1 MEYGL
6 QINKLEVKM
15 TNKERRLKL
24 AEYPEIMT
32 IKDVCEFLSISRV
45 TAYRFLQE
53 NNIKFMFVGR
63 EYRVARDSLAQ
74 HFGLK

>member
-1 MEYGL
+1 
-6 QINKLEVKM
+6 M

-24 AEYPEIMT
+24 AEYPEVMT

-53 NNIKFMFVGR
+53 NNIKYMFVGR
-63 EYRVARDSLAQ
+63 EYRVSKESLSK
-74 HFGLK
+74 HLGLG

>member
-1 MEYGL
+1 
-6 QINKLEVKM
+6 M

-24 AEYPEIMT
+24 AEYPEIMS